1 MSVSRRT
8 KEVGI
13 RVALGA
19 NQRDVLGLVIGEAC
33 RLALWGSAVGCA
45 AAFVVGRLA
54 TTRVYLAPSVASS
67 QKRTDA

>member
-33 RLALWGSAVGCA
+33 RLALWGS
-45 AAFVVGRLA
+45 RLGA
-54 TTRVYLAPSVASS
+54 RQRSWLGI
-67 QKRTDA
+67 